1 MLLLNVEDIIP
12 YINQGIMYNFFKESI
27 KDIALIFLLIVL
39 THGLFFMCYGYCMS
53 GNPFIALGNF
63 YEIMYN
69 IRL

>member
-1 MLLLNVEDIIP
+1 M
-12 YINQGIMYNFFKESI
+12 
-27 KDIALIFLLIVL
+27 IFLLIVL